1 MAYVDGQ
8 PAGLVNCFEGFST
21 FACRPLVNIHGVIVL
36 NEYRDNRISQRMLE
50 KVEEIARSKH
60 CCKITLEV
68 LSHDEVAKSA

>member
-1 MAYVDGQ
+1 
-8 PAGLVNCFEGFST
+8 
-21 FACRPLVNIHGVIVL
+21 
-36 NEYRDNRISQRMLE
+36 MLE